1 MGEVVNKLLNYSRFV
16 NMGNLIM
23 EKSHE
28 QMMLQ
33 ALAEAEKAGQND
45 EVPVGAVLVS
55 GSGEVLAK
63 AYNRTIGLA
72 DPTGHAE
79 ILALRK
85 AAQKIKNY
93 RLLNTTL
100 YVTVEPCVMC
110 MGAIIHARIARVV
123 YGVQDPKWGAL
134 GSIYNFA
141 EEKRFNHHP
150 EIIAGI
156 CEQQCRFII
165 QEFFRHKRSGSD
177 TCQTS

>member
-1 MGEVVNKLLNYSRFV
+1 
-16 NMGNLIM
+16 M
-23 EKSHE
+23 ETDHE
-28 QMMLQ
+28 QMMRL
-33 ALAEAEKAGQND
+33 ALAEAEKAGQNQ

-55 GSGEVLAK
+55 EAGELLAK
-63 AYNRTIGLA
+63 AYNRTIGQA

-79 ILALRK
+79 ILALRD

-123 YGVQDPKWGAL
+123 YGAPDPKWGAL

-141 EEKRFNHHP
+141 DDKRFNHHP
-150 EIIAGI
+150 EVVGGI
-156 CEQQCRFII
+156 CEEECRAVI
-165 QEFFRHKRSGSD
+165 QAFFRSRRTD
-177 TCQTS
+177 

>member
-1 MGEVVNKLLNYSRFV
+1 MGYPAMN
-16 NMGNLIM
+16 
-23 EKSHE
+23 KSHE
-28 QMMLQ
+28 PMMLL
-33 ALAEAEKAGQND
+33 ALEEAGKAGQND

-55 GSGEVLAK
+55 GAGDILAK

-79 ILALRK
+79 ILALRN

-110 MGAIIHARIARVV
+110 MGAIIHARIARIV
-123 YGVQDPKWGAL
+123 YGAPDPKWGAL

-141 EEKRFNHHP
+141 DDKRFNHHP
-150 EIIAGI
+150 EIVAGI
-156 CEQQCRFII
+156 CENECRAII
-165 QEFFRHKRSGSD
+165 QAFFRSRRPD
-177 TCQTS
+177 CRA

>member
-1 MGEVVNKLLNYSRFV
+1 
-16 NMGNLIM
+16 M
-23 EKSHE
+23 ETDHE
-28 QMMLQ
+28 QMMRL
-33 ALAEAEKAGQND
+33 ALAEAEKAGQNQ

-55 GSGEVLAK
+55 EAGDILAK
-63 AYNRTIGLA
+63 AYNRTIGQA

-79 ILALRK
+79 ILALRD

-123 YGVQDPKWGAL
+123 YGAPDPKWGAL

-141 EEKRFNHHP
+141 DDKRFNHHP
-150 EIIAGI
+150 EVVGGI
-156 CEQQCRFII
+156 CEDECRALI
-165 QEFFRHKRSGSD
+165 QDFFRAKR
-177 TCQTS
+177 

>member
-1 MGEVVNKLLNYSRFV
+1 MD
-16 NMGNLIM
+16 I
-23 EKSHE
+23 SHE
-28 QMMLQ
+28 QMMLL

-55 GSGEVLAK
+55 STGEVLAK

-85 AAQKIKNY
+85 AAKKVKNY

-100 YVTVEPCVMC
+100 YVTVEPCIMC
-110 MGAIIHARIARVV
+110 MGAIIHARISRVV
-123 YGVQDPKWGAL
+123 YGARDPKWGAL

-141 EEKRFNHHP
+141 AEKRFNHHP
-150 EIIAGI
+150 EITAGI
-156 CEQQCRFII
+156 CEEPCRTII
-165 QEFFRHKRSGSD
+165 QKFFRNKR
-177 TCQTS
+177 

>member
-1 MGEVVNKLLNYSRFV
+1 
-16 NMGNLIM
+16 MGNSAM
-23 EKSHE
+23 TRPHEK
-28 QMMLQ
+28 MMLA
-33 ALAEAEKAGQND
+33 ALAQAEKAGQNQ
-45 EVPVGAVLVS
+45 EVPIGAVLVAQT
-55 GSGEVLAK
+55 GEILAK
-63 AYNRTIGLA
+63 AYNRTIALA

-79 ILALRK
+79 ILAMRA

-123 YGVQDPKWGAL
+123 YGAPDPKWGAL

-141 EEKRFNHHP
+141 DGQKFNHHP

-156 CEQQCRFII
+156 CEARCRAII
-165 QEFFRHKRSGSD
+165 QAFFRARRGAEKANR
-177 TCQTS
+177 

>member
-1 MGEVVNKLLNYSRFV
+1 
-16 NMGNLIM
+16 MGNPAM
-23 EKSHE
+23 EKNHE
-28 QMMLQ
+28 PMMLL
-33 ALAEAEKAGQND
+33 ALEEAEKAGQND

-55 GSGEVLAK
+55 GSGEILAK

-110 MGAIIHARIARVV
+110 MGAVIHARIARVV
-123 YGVQDPKWGAL
+123 YGARDPKWGAL

-141 EEKRFNHHP
+141 EEKKFNHHP

-156 CEQQCRFII
+156 CEIQCRSII
-165 QEFFRHKRSGSD
+165 QDFFRNRR
-177 TCQTS
+177 

>member
-1 MGEVVNKLLNYSRFV
+1 MDIPAMDNT
-16 NMGNLIM
+16 
-23 EKSHE
+23 HE
-28 QMMLQ
+28 EMMRL
-33 ALAEAEKAGQND
+33 ALAEAEKAGQNQ

-55 GSGEVLAK
+55 GAGDILAQ
-63 AYNRTIGLA
+63 ASNRTIGLA

-79 ILALRK
+79 ILALRS

-123 YGVQDPKWGAL
+123 YGAPDPKWGAL

-141 EEKRFNHHP
+141 DDKRFNHRP

-156 CEQQCRFII
+156 CEHECRALI
-165 QEFFRHKRSGSD
+165 QAFFRSRR
-177 TCQTS
+177 QT